1 MVKILLYRDWLNLKK
16 HAISL
21 LLVFAMFPMLLH
33 LFISIP
39 LSNVISLDIRYLNW
53 AAPGIWVTSS
63 GLLAF
68 CIAILR
74 MKKIKHDSGQLD
86 ALLKTPLANSEI
98 VISVIISATILGCIQ
113 VLVSIALTVLFNN
126 EYLGVKQVSFIFF
139 QLLPLVNFFAILGN
153 LMGIFVKDG
162 MTLVSMVLFIF
173 LVLTLSIGS
182 FMPLAHFPVNYVD
195 IVSTFPLTMIVKNC
209 QLIIANTSS
218 TSTYIGP
225 FLTYLINIF
234 LMLITVAVSHKV
246 FRK

>member
-1 MVKILLYRDWLNLKK
+1 
-16 HAISL
+16 
-21 LLVFAMFPMLLH
+21 
-33 LFISIP
+33 
-39 LSNVISLDIRYLNW
+39 
-53 AAPGIWVTSS
+53 
-63 GLLAF
+63 
-68 CIAILR
+68 
-74 MKKIKHDSGQLD
+74 MKKIKYDSGQLD
-86 ALLKTPLANSEI
+86 ALLKTPLTNSEI
-98 VISVIISATILGCIQ
+98 VISVILSATILGSIQ

-153 LMGIFVKDG
+153 LMGIFVKNG

-195 IVSTFPLTMIVKNC
+195 IVSIFPLTMIVKNC

-218 TSTYIGP
+218 TTTYIGP

>member
-1 MVKILLYRDWLNLKK
+1 MIKILLYRDWLNIKK

-21 LLVFAMFPMLLH
+21 LLVFTMFPMLLH

-63 GLLAF
+63 GVLAF

-74 MKKIKHDSGQLD
+74 MKKIKYDSGQLD
-86 ALLKTPLANSEI
+86 ALLKTPLTNSEI
-98 VISVIISATILGCIQ
+98 IISVIINATILGFIQ
-113 VLVSIALTVLFNN
+113 VLFSVVLTVLFNN
-126 EYLGVKQVSFIFF
+126 EYLAFKQILFILF
-139 QLLPLVNFFAILGN
+139 QLLPLINFFAILGN

-162 MTLVSMVLFIF
+162 IALVSMVLFIF

-182 FMPLAHFPVNYVD
+182 FLPLVHFPINYVD
-195 IVSTFPLTMIVKNC
+195 LVTKFPLTMIINNC
-209 QLIIANTSS
+209 QLIIQNT
-218 TSTYIGP
+218 TSTFIGP
-225 FLTYLINIF
+225 FLTYVINIF
-234 LMLITVAVSHKV
+234 LILITIALSHKA